1 MTNRMKNQLAES
13 TAQREREG
21 SYRREP
27 GAAPRTT
34 QEVRSDLDQMDHIT
48 TAARYDEGNLQ

>member
-1 MTNRMKNQLAES
+1 MTRQTKNQLAES

-27 GAAPRTT
+27 GAAPRTP
-34 QEVRSDLDQMDHIT
+34 QQIRHQLDEMDHIT
-48 TAARYDEGNLQ
+48 TAARYAEGNLQ